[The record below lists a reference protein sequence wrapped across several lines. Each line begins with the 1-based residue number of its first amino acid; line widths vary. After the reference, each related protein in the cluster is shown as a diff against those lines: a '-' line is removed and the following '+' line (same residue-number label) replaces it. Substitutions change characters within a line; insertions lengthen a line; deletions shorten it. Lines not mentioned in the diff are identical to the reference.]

1 MEKFR
6 DETSSNSLMPF
17 VIAGGV
23 AANETIRKNLKQLS
37 IRMNF
42 DPIFPSKEFCSDNAA
57 MIAIAS
63 HYYIKEKMFDD
74 INICPNPRLNF

>member
-1 MEKFR
+1 MYKK
-6 DETSSNSLMPF
+6 TKINNIS
-17 VIAGGV
+17 ITGGV
-23 AANETIRKNLKQLS
+23 AANKRFREKAKLLSHNLNTS
-37 IRMNF
+37 IY
-42 DPIFPSKEFCSDNAA
+42 FPPLKYFTDNAA